1 MCFCGARALCALG
14 EKVLQSSCTVNMLGN
29 PLADPFVD
37 VCVYI
42 VCVCWCM
49 HVSVCLL
56 AFASSQLAYGRS
68 ARSTSIQVST
78 HTQHDVLK
86 W

>member
-42 VCVCWCM
+42 VCVSAGACTSLC
-49 HVSVCLL
+49 VYS
-56 AFASSQLAYGRS
+56 RS
-68 ARSTSIQVST
+68 RRANLRTGGARDRRRSRWART
-78 HTQHDVLK
+78 HNMMF
-86 W
+86 